1 MYSTALQGGSGA
13 AWPRRPACCIQWKS
27 MRAHERPAD
36 ERAQAELEAILA
48 RRPDLKAR
56 ALEAVKRIIR
66 RERRLSHDHRV
77 RSTHHT
83 RPSRRAGLS

>member
-1 MYSTALQGGSGA
+1 
-13 AWPRRPACCIQWKS
+13 

-56 ALEAVKRIIR
+56 ALEAVKRMIDARGGYPAIIAFVA
-66 RERRLSHDHRV
+66 HT
-77 RSTHHT
+77 THGQAAAPASVEEQPAGC
-83 RPSRRAGLS
+83 PSSASRWP